1 MHTLFVLN
9 SPSSL
14 SPNNK
19 REKAKYSG
27 SATYDIRSVHKE
39 EEKGVYHSKHEN
51 QCRTNFV
58 RRPFPPEVR
67 KCFDFSKKN
76 IRRKFCPPQARPRSI
91 PSSIVAT

>member
-1 MHTLFVLN
+1 MHTRFVLN

-51 QCRTNFV
+51 QCRTNFG

-67 KCFDFSKKN
+67 KCFDFSKKYPE
-76 IRRKFCPPQARPRSI
+76 KVLA
-91 PSSIVAT
+91 PSSPPPIYSLLVAI